1 MSSSDFVPH
10 HALVQREGSA
20 PVAWMLVLHGIFGSG
35 ANWRTFARRL
45 SNERPEWGFV
55 LVDLRGHGLTQRAP
69 PPNTIAAA
77 ADDLV
82 RLEARLREPE
92 EGRPALRIAGV
103 SGHSFG
109 GKVALAYLARR
120 SGVPLDQA
128 WVLDANPG
136 ARSEA
141 PGGDSTARVLGALEL
156 VPERIASREH
166 FIELIEAQGHT
177 HAIAAWLAMN
187 LRREGDEYR
196 FRLDLGALRTLLSDY
211 FATDLWSMIE
221 RPDPR
226 RARVIH
232 VVVGGRS
239 DVFGPES
246 RARLEAAAV
255 APLVRAHVLD
265 KAGHWL
271 HADDFEGLCAL
282 FLAALAASP
291 VALGSPAASR

>member
-1 MSSSDFVPH
+1 MSSPDFVPH
-10 HALVQREGSA
+10 YALVQREGSV

-45 SNERPEWGFV
+45 SNDCPEWGFV
-55 LVDLRGHGLTQRAP
+55 LVDLRGHGLTPHAP

-82 RLEARLREPE
+82 RLEALLGEPAQ
-92 EGRPALRIAGV
+92 GRPALRITGV

-120 SGVPLDQA
+120 SGAPLDQA

-136 ARSEA
+136 ARSES

-156 VPERIASREH
+156 MPEQIASREH
-166 FIELIEAQGHT
+166 FIELIEEQGHT

-187 LRREGDEYR
+187 LRREGDGYR
-196 FRLDLGALRTLLSDY
+196 FRLDLGALRALLNDY
-211 FATDLWSMIE
+211 FATDLWPVIE

-226 RARVIH
+226 RARVLH

-239 DVFGPES
+239 EVFGPES

-271 HADDFEGLCAL
+271 HVDDFDGLYAL
-282 FLAALAASP
+282 FRAELAASP